1 MCALVRI
8 SLFFVVGNIQYLKYN
23 AIVRIKQQ
31 VCIKEKTVMKNLV
44 LYFSVFGSTK
54 LFAELVHERVGGDL
68 KELKPTRPYERE
80 YKPLLDFSKKEVDQG
95 ILTEFEELNID
106 INEYDNIFV
115 GYPMWW
121 YTYPPILKHFFKKYD
136 MTGKTIIPFNTHEGS
151 GTGGTYNMIRRDVPE
166 AKVLEG
172 FAIRGGS
179 MSEKQRPAIN
189 KWLESI
195 GF

>member
-1 MCALVRI
+1 MK
-8 SLFFVVGNIQYLKYN
+8 SLI
-23 AIVRIKQQ
+23 I
-31 VCIKEKTVMKNLV
+31 
-44 LYFSVFGSTK
+44 YFSIFGSTK
-54 LFAELVHERVGGDL
+54 QFAEMVHDKVGGDI
-68 KELKPTRPYERE
+68 KELKPIRPYERE

-95 ILTEFEELNID
+95 ILTPFEELNID

-121 YTYPPILKHFFKKYD
+121 YTYPPILKNFFKKYD

-151 GTGGTYNMIRRDVPE
+151 GTGGTYQMIRRDVPQ

-172 FAIRGGS
+172 LAIRGGS
-179 MSEKQRPAIN
+179 MGESQRTNIN
-189 KWLESI
+189 NWLNKL